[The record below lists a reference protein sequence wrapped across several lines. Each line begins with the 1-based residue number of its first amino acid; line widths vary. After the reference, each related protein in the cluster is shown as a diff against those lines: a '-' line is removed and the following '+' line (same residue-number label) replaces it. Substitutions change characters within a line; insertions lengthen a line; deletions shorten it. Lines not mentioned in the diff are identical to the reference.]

1 MGELKKFGFGYIEFG
16 FLFLFLNLKD
26 LISVYI
32 EVVKVKFFFRLILFK
47 ILKLDIIFGE
57 F

>member
-16 FLFLFLNLKD
+16 FLFLFLILSD
-26 LISVYI
+26 LISVLI
-32 EVVKVKFFFRLILFK
+32 EVVRVIFFFGLILFK
-47 ILKLDIIFGE
+47 IVKLDIIFGK